1 MSSIKT
7 NVQLVILSSILIG
20 VSFSCDRITNKAKE
34 VVRENVLDPIKNQ
47 LPVYNCVDPD
57 VDQNYVNFENYF
69 ELKLSDELSE
79 LYYCDDEMG
88 INQKYWFSFK
98 AEDTTVLKIVTKM
111 SLSDSVSSEMDVSN
125 FYAGRSW
132 WNDSLVDKIDP
143 YWRIQDDLYQFLWY
157 DKELK
162 KAWFLDFD
170 L

>member
-1 MSSIKT
+1 
-7 NVQLVILSSILIG
+7 LSSILIG

>member
-7 NVQLVILSSILIG
+7 NFRLIVLSSILLG
-20 VSFSCDRITNKAKE
+20 LSFSCDRITNKAKE

-47 LPVYNCVDPD
+47 LPVFNCVDPD

-88 INQKYWFSFK
+88 INQKYWFSFE